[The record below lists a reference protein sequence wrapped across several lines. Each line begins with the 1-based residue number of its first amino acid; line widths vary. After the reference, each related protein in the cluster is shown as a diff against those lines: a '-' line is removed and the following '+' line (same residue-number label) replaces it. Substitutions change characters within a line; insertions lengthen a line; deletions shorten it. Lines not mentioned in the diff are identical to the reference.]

1 MKKVIIIED
10 EKSASDFLIS
20 TLKEIDTGIEIV
32 TTLPSVAKSIDYLSS
47 PNVSADIIFSDVQLE
62 DGLSFS
68 IFSNKNI
75 NVPVIFITGYNQ
87 FMMNAF
93 ECNGIEY
100 LLKPVIKSDLEKALL
115 KYKKLESFFSQSSS
129 PLNNLLKQF
138 PVKKK
143 TRLVVKRGLDHI
155 FLHLDD
161 VVLFYTENKVVF
173 VVDKNGKKY
182 LVDKNLG
189 DLEMELDETIFFR
202 ANRQYLVNINY
213 IKGYKTYERVKLQA
227 DLTINNTDHCIVI
240 SQETAPH
247 FKKWL
252 YEA

>member
-1 MKKVIIIED
+1 MKKAIIIED
-10 EKSASDFLIS
+10 EKAAAALLTA
-20 TLKEIDTGIEIV
+20 TLKEIDPQLEIV
-32 TTLPSVAKSIDYLSS
+32 ATLTSVTQSIDYLTTQSTQ
-47 PNVSADIIFSDVQLE
+47 AEIIFSDVQLE
-62 DGLSFS
+62 DGLSFT
-68 IFSNKNI
+68 IFSQVAINI
-75 NVPVIFITGYNQ
+75 PVIFITGYNQ

-93 ECNGIEY
+93 ECNGIDY
-100 LLKPVIKSDLEKALL
+100 LLKPVIKSDLEKALV
-115 KYKKLESFFSQSSS
+115 KYKKLESFFSVAES
-129 PLNNLLKQF
+129 PFNNLIKQF
-138 PVKKK
+138 AVKKK
-143 TRLVVKRGLDHI
+143 TRLVVKRGLEHL

-173 VVDKNGKKY
+173 VVDKTGRKY

-189 DLEMELDETIFFR
+189 DLELELDKAVFFR

-227 DLTINNTDHCIVI
+227 DLTINTGDHCIVI